1 MKDTQGNPITE
12 EEFMKD
18 IGHGVG
24 MQDWKSQLNWI
35 VKGTGAD
42 EASIQGLVNSLLKEE
57 RYKGYEEGRD
67 DGFKEGKNAVLSEA
81 IALSDLI
88 ESQNITVF
96 DEWRAFK
103 QFRNTLRDKL
113 KHK

>member
-1 MKDTQGNPITE
+1 MKQENNSE
-12 EEFMKD
+12 WQYRFLK
-18 IGHGVG
+18 
-24 MQDWKSQLNWI
+24 
-35 VKGTGAD
+35 KGKEYGFGDLSAM
-42 EASIQGLVNSLLKEE
+42 VNVVSEILKEE

-67 DGFKEGKNAVLSEA
+67 DGFKEGKNAALEEA

-88 ESQNITVF
+88 ESQNIIVF